1 MNMNYFPP
9 FTIDDRE
16 HWKRKDGNKSPALEV
31 TARLIEHSWFR
42 CKFGASRLAGS
53 HDLHLSRGFIVHNI
67 WIVRVVS
74 RQIAARRNNV
84 DKAELSAEWGR
95 AARSFVGKKKTAH
108 YSVDSWRRRIHASRS
123 FTGRLLFLTTVEP
136 VRLIANFASSGVVF
150 SCLTLWGASNGPRLW
165 WNLFLPLPYLL
176 YRYIFIA

>member
-1 MNMNYFPP
+1 MNMNYFPL
-9 FTIDDRE
+9 FTINDRE
-16 HWKRKDGNKSPALEV
+16 HWKRKDGNKSSGLEV

-84 DKAELSAEWGR
+84 DKAELSAEWER
-95 AARSFVGKKKTAH
+95 AAWSFVGKKNGPLLRRFMTAADPCFSIF
-108 YSVDSWRRRIHASRS
+108 YGPLTLPYNRRACTTYCQFCKQWRS
-123 FTGRLLFLTTVEP
+123 F
-136 VRLIANFASSGVVF
+136 
-150 SCLTLWGASNGPRLW
+150 
-165 WNLFLPLPYLL
+165 
-176 YRYIFIA
+176 